1 MATITTTFQFKR
13 GLASAWT
20 NVNPILAAA
29 EPGYELDTGK
39 LKIGDG
45 STAWNDL
52 DYLSGESFSISPDGL
67 SIILNELGEIS
78 LAGFEEAAAGQLLRK
93 TEDGRLEWFIPTI
106 NDLEQTE
113 TIYLFGGSAT
123 EVL

>member
-52 DYLSGESFSISPDGL
+52 DYLSGASIS
-67 SIILNELGEIS
+67 
-78 LAGFEEAAAGQLLRK
+78 EE
-93 TEDGRLEWFIPTI
+93 
-106 NDLEQTE
+106 
-113 TIYLFGGSAT
+113 
-123 EVL
+123 

>member
-1 MATITTTFQFKR
+1 MATIITTFQFKR

-39 LKIGDG
+39 LKIGNG

-52 DYLSGESFSISPDGL
+52 PYLSDESFS
-67 SIILNELGEIS
+67 
-78 LAGFEEAAAGQLLRK
+78 EE
-93 TEDGRLEWFIPTI
+93 
-106 NDLEQTE
+106 
-113 TIYLFGGSAT
+113 
-123 EVL
+123 